1 MCYWWFVDA
10 SSSIDINRVDYLKR
24 GLVALMFVLG
34 LVLAGGVRRSDPS
47 GVKVNRRKNEVK
59 VSFA

>member
-34 LVLAGGVRRSDPS
+34 LVLAGRREKERPIRSEGQS
-47 GVKVNRRKNEVK
+47 SEERG
-59 VSFA
+59 